1 MMRGLLRAPLFWIL
15 LAAGGLRL
23 AGLFW
28 GLPASDG
35 WDDDGFT
42 PRNFL
47 TALALTWKPGSF
59 FTYPPL
65 HALLLA
71 LPALPVAGWAL
82 AHAPSLSQ
90 QDVIA
95 TITSPVY
102 MTVFAVIGRLVAIA
116 MSLGIIWCVGAMARL
131 IAGARAGLFASAAC
145 ALSVGLTY
153 YGQVGN
159 LDVPYLFWSLLSLL
173 ALMRAIA
180 GRELRQVWW
189 AALLAAAA
197 VATKDQAYAVFA
209 LTVPA
214 GLLLWFAADAWPRE
228 NARRV
233 GLTLLCA
240 AAVALLALLLVDGAL
255 TNPWGFARRVA
266 FLAGPASRDYAEYL
280 QGPQGWGALLR
291 DMLLYFGHGTGW
303 AVLVLAALGLGLH
316 LWKSKS
322 ALRIAGL
329 LPVLAIVS
337 FVICFNFAALRS
349 DDRFLL
355 PQAVLA
361 CVYIGIAAEALAFS
375 SPARRLAGRFILA
388 TLALV
393 ALHHVIG
400 VDAAMLMDPRYD
412 AERWMAAHVAP
423 GDTVE
428 IYGQNCFQPRF
439 APGMAVS
446 RVGQGALTV
455 RNPLPGVTE
464 LRQAFGAPRHPR
476 FIVVSAAWARR
487 YLIPQKP
494 LAAGRIYSKIQQAD
508 FADADARGFFA
519 GLRDGSRG
527 YRLVHASVHD
537 DAIWP
542 AVHIHDSLA
551 ETIWIFERVS

>member
-1 MMRGLLRAPLFWIL
+1 MKRLAHEPLFWIL
-15 LAAGGLRL
+15 LAAAGLRL

-35 WDDDGFT
+35 WDNDGFA

-47 TALALTWKPGSF
+47 TSLALTWKPGAF

-71 LPALPVAGWAL
+71 VPSLPVAAWAL

-90 QDVIA
+90 HDVIA

-102 MTVFAVIGRLVAIA
+102 MTYFAVVGRLVSIV
-116 MSLGIIWCVGAMARL
+116 MSLGIIWCVGEMTRL

-145 ALSVGLTY
+145 ALSALLTY
-153 YGQVGN
+153 YGQVSN
-159 LDVPYLFWSLLSLL
+159 LDVPYLFWSMLSLL
-173 ALMRAIA
+173 AAMRAIA
-180 GRELRQVWW
+180 GHEMRQLWW

-209 LTVPA
+209 LSLPVA
-214 GLLLWFAADAWPRE
+214 LLLWFAADTWPRE
-228 NARRV
+228 NARRIA
-233 GLTLLCA
+233 LTLLPA
-240 AAVALLALLLVDGAL
+240 AAVSLFALLLLDGAI
-255 TNPWGFARRVA
+255 TNPSGFQRRVA
-266 FLAGPASRDYAEYL
+266 FLTGPASQDYAEYL
-280 QGPQGWGALLR
+280 QGPQGWSALLR
-291 DMLLYFGHGTGW
+291 EMVVYFGHGTAW
-303 AVLVLAALGLGLH
+303 CVLVLAALGVVLH
-316 LWKSKS
+316 LWKRKG
-322 ALRIAGL
+322 ALRVAGV
-329 LPVLAIVS
+329 LPALAIVS
-337 FVICFNFAALRS
+337 FIICFNFAALRS

-355 PQAVLA
+355 PLAVLA

-400 VDAAMLMDPRYD
+400 VNAAMLMDPRYD

-423 GDTVE
+423 GDSVE

-439 APGMAVS
+439 APGMTVS
-446 RVGQGALTV
+446 RIGQGALNV
-455 RNPLPGVTE
+455 RNPLPGVAE
-464 LRQAFGAPRHPR
+464 LRQPFGASHDPR

-487 YLIPQKP
+487 YLRPQTSLSP
-494 LAAGRIYSKIQQAD
+494 GRVYSRIQQAD
-508 FADADARGFFA
+508 FANADARGWFA

-527 YRLVHASVHD
+527 YRLVHTSVYD
-537 DAIWP
+537 EKIWP
-542 AVHIHDSLA
+542 AVHIHDSVA
-551 ETIWIFERVS
+551 GTIWIYERVS

>member
-1 MMRGLLRAPLFWIL
+1 MTRLVREPLFWIL
-15 LAAGGLRL
+15 LVAAGLRL
-23 AGLFW
+23 AGLLW

-35 WDDDGFT
+35 WDNDGFT

-71 LPALPVAGWAL
+71 VPSLPVAAWAL

-90 QDVIA
+90 HDVIA
-95 TITSPVY
+95 TITSPAY
-102 MTVFAVIGRLVAIA
+102 MTLFAVIGRLANIA
-116 MSLGIIWCVGAMARL
+116 MSLGIIWCVSEMTRL
-131 IAGARAGLFASAAC
+131 IAGARAGLLAAAAC
-145 ALSVGLTY
+145 ALSVLLTY

-159 LDVPYLFWSLLSLL
+159 LDVPYLFWSMLSLL
-173 ALMRAIA
+173 AVMRTIA
-180 GRELRQVWW
+180 GHDVRQLWW

-209 LTVPA
+209 LSLPVV
-214 GLLLWFAADAWPRE
+214 LLLWFMADAWPRA
-228 NARRV
+228 NARKIV
-233 GLTLLCA
+233 LTLVPA
-240 AAVALLALLLVDGAL
+240 AAAALFALLLLDGAL
-255 TNPWGFARRVA
+255 TNPSGFLRRVA
-266 FLAGPASRDYAEYL
+266 FLTGPASQDYAEYL
-280 QGPQGWGALLR
+280 HGPRGWWTLLQDMGA
-291 DMLLYFGHGTGW
+291 YFGHATGW
-303 AVLVLAALGLGLH
+303 FVLVLVTLGVVLH
-316 LWKSKS
+316 LRNSTS

-329 LPVLAIVS
+329 LPLLAIIS
-337 FVICFNFAALRS
+337 FTVCFNFAALRS

-361 CVYIGIAAEALAFS
+361 CAYIGIAAEALAFS
-375 SPARRLAGRFILA
+375 RPALRLAGRFVLA
-388 TLALV
+388 VLALV

-400 VDAAMLMDPRYD
+400 INAAMLMDPRYD
-412 AERWMAAHVAP
+412 AEGWMAAHVAP

-439 APGMAVS
+439 APGMKVS
-446 RVGQGALTV
+446 RVGQGALNV

-464 LRQAFGAPRHPR
+464 LRQPFGASRDPR

-487 YLIPQKP
+487 YLMPQKP
-494 LAAGRIYSKIQQAD
+494 LGAGRVYSKIQQAD
-508 FADADARGFFA
+508 FANADAREYFA

-527 YRLVHASVHD
+527 YRLVHTSSHNG
-537 DAIWP
+537 AIWP

-551 ETIWIFERVS
+551 ETIWIYERAS

>member
-1 MMRGLLRAPLFWIL
+1 MKRLAREPLFWIL
-15 LAAGGLRL
+15 LAAAGLRL

-71 LPALPVAGWAL
+71 VPSLPVAAWAL

-90 QDVIA
+90 HDVIA

-102 MTVFAVIGRLVAIA
+102 MTVFAVIGRLVNIA

-131 IAGARAGLFASAAC
+131 VAGARAGLFASAAC

-159 LDVPYLFWSLLSLL
+159 LDVPYLFWSMLSLL
-173 ALMRAIA
+173 AAMRVIA
-180 GRELRQVWW
+180 GRDMRQLWW

-209 LTVPA
+209 LSLPA
-214 GLLLWFAADAWPRE
+214 VLLLWFAADVWPRE
-228 NARRV
+228 NARKIA
-233 GLTLLCA
+233 LTLLPA
-240 AAVALLALLLVDGAL
+240 AAVAIFVLLLLDGAI
-255 TNPWGFARRVA
+255 TNPAGFLRRVA
-266 FLAGPASRDYAEYL
+266 FLTGPASQDYAEYL
-280 QGPQGWGALLR
+280 QGPQGWSALLR
-291 DMLLYFGHGTGW
+291 DMAIYFGRGTHGF
-303 AVLVLAALGLGLH
+303 VLVLAAVGLGLH
-316 LWKSKS
+316 LWKSKG
-322 ALRIAGL
+322 APRIAGL
-329 LPVLAIVS
+329 LPALAIVS
-337 FVICFNFAALRS
+337 FIVCFNFAALRS

-361 CVYIGIAAEALAFS
+361 CVYIGIAADALAFAR
-375 SPARRLAGRFILA
+375 PARRLAGRFILA

-400 VDAAMLMDPRYD
+400 VNAAMLMDPRYD

-439 APGMAVS
+439 APAMTVS
-446 RVGQGALTV
+446 RVGQGALNV

-464 LRQAFGAPRHPR
+464 LRQPFGVSRDPR

-487 YLIPQKP
+487 YLMPQTP
-494 LAAGRIYSKIQQAD
+494 LGAGRIYSKIQQAD
-508 FADADARGFFA
+508 FADADARGWFA

-527 YRLVHASVHD
+527 YRLVHASVYD
-537 DAIWP
+537 GAIWP
-542 AVHIHDSLA
+542 AVHIHESLA
-551 ETIWIFERVS
+551 ETIWIYERVS

>member
-1 MMRGLLRAPLFWIL
+1 MKRLAREPLFWIL
-15 LAAGGLRL
+15 LAAAGLRL

-35 WDDDGFT
+35 WDNDGFT

-71 LPALPVAGWAL
+71 VPSLPVAGWAL

-90 QDVIA
+90 HDVIA
-95 TITSPVY
+95 TIISPVY
-102 MTVFAVIGRLVAIA
+102 MTVFAVIGRLVSIA

-131 IAGARAGLFASAAC
+131 MAGARAGLFASAAC

-159 LDVPYLFWSLLSLL
+159 LDVPYLFWSMLSLL
-173 ALMRAIA
+173 AVMGAIVGHDMRQ
-180 GRELRQVWW
+180 LWW

-209 LTVPA
+209 LSLPVV
-214 GLLLWFAADAWPRE
+214 LLLWFIADAWPRA
-228 NARRV
+228 NARRIV
-233 GLTLLCA
+233 LTLVPAAGVALLTLL
-240 AAVALLALLLVDGAL
+240 LLDGAI
-255 TNPWGFARRVA
+255 TNPSGFLRRVA
-266 FLAGPASRDYAEYL
+266 FLTGPASQDYAEYL
-280 QGPQGWGALLR
+280 QGPQGWWALLR
-291 DMLLYFGHGTGW
+291 DMAVYFGHGTGW
-303 AVLVLAALGLGLH
+303 FVLVLVALGVVLH
-316 LWKSKS
+316 LQNSKR
-322 ALRIAGL
+322 ALRIAGA
-329 LPVLAIVS
+329 LPLLAIVS
-337 FVICFNFAALRS
+337 FIICFNFAALRS

-355 PQAVLA
+355 PQTVLA

-375 SPARRLAGRFILA
+375 SPARRLAGRFVLA
-388 TLALV
+388 VLAVV

-400 VDAAMLMDPRYD
+400 VNAAMLMDPRYD

-439 APGMAVS
+439 APGMTVS

-464 LRQAFGAPRHPR
+464 LRQPFGAPRGSR

-487 YLIPQKP
+487 YLMAQAP
-494 LAAGRIYSKIQQAD
+494 LGAGRVYSKIQQGD
-508 FADADARGFFA
+508 FANADARGYFA

-527 YRLVHASVHD
+527 YRLVHASVYD
-537 DAIWP
+537 ETIWP

-551 ETIWIFERVS
+551 ETIWIYERMS

>member
-1 MMRGLLRAPLFWIL
+1 MTRLAREPLFWIL
-15 LAAGGLRL
+15 LAAAGLRL

-35 WDDDGFT
+35 WDDDGFV

-71 LPALPVAGWAL
+71 VPSLPVAGWAL

-102 MTVFAVIGRLVAIA
+102 MTYFAVVGRLVGIA
-116 MSLGIIWCVGAMARL
+116 MSLGIIWCVGAMTRL
-131 IAGARAGLFASAAC
+131 VAGGRAGLFASAAC
-145 ALSVGLTY
+145 ALSVLLTY

-159 LDVPYLFWSLLSLL
+159 LDVPCLFWSLLALL
-173 ALMRAIA
+173 AVMRAIA
-180 GRELRQVWW
+180 GHDLRQVWW

-197 VATKDQAYAVFA
+197 VATKDQAYAIFA
-209 LTVPA
+209 LSLPLVLA
-214 GLLLWFAADAWPRE
+214 LWCAADAWPRAH
-228 NARRV
+228 ARRLV
-233 GLTLLCA
+233 LSLACA
-240 AAVALLALLLVDGAL
+240 AAVALFVLLLLDGAI
-255 TNPWGFARRVA
+255 TNPSGFLRRVA
-266 FLAGPASRDYAEYL
+266 FLTGPASQDYAEYV
-280 QGPQGWGALLR
+280 QGPRGWAALLR
-291 DMLLYFGHGTGW
+291 DMLVYFGRGTGGL
-303 AVLVLAALGLGLH
+303 VLVLAALGLGLH
-316 LWKSKS
+316 IWKSKG
-322 ALRIAGL
+322 AVRIAGL
-329 LPVLAIVS
+329 LPLLAILS
-337 FVICFNFAALRS
+337 FIVCFNFAALRS

-361 CVYIGIAAEALAFS
+361 CVYIGIAAEALAFA

-388 TLALV
+388 TLAVV
-393 ALHHVIG
+393 ALHQAFG
-400 VDAAMLMDPRYD
+400 VNAAMLMDPRYD

-439 APGMAVS
+439 APGMKVS
-446 RVGQGALTV
+446 RVGQGPLNL

-464 LRQAFGAPRHPR
+464 LRQPFGAARGAR
-476 FIVVSAAWARR
+476 FILVSAVWARR
-487 YLIPQKP
+487 YLRPEVP
-494 LAAGRIYSKIQQAD
+494 PGAGRVYSKIQQGD
-508 FADADARGFFA
+508 FADADARGWFA

-527 YRLVHASVHD
+527 YRLVHASVYD
-537 DAIWP
+537 GAIWP
-542 AVHIHDSLA
+542 AIHIHDSLA
-551 ETIWIFERVS
+551 ETIWIYERVS